1 MRDRNLERN
10 IRRVEAFVERW
21 KELSQ
26 FLDRGFKGDQFS
38 GEEEK
43 AFLDLKSRIA
53 QEYEL
58 LMVTL
63 GSETERDDRALRLLH
78 SVSSL
83 SSFKELPEGT
93 AKKVATEWH
102 NMYLGLQALLGRLR
116 GRQIQLKGVS
126 TLRMATR
133 NVLAN
138 PLVILLVMIAA
149 AYGVYR
155 FAEEWIPKL
164 SQIKDQMEKR

>member
-1 MRDRNLERN
+1 MRDRNLEKN
-10 IRRVEAFVERW
+10 IQRIEAFVERW

-26 FLDRGFKGDQFS
+26 FLDRGFKGDKFA
-38 GEEEK
+38 GEEEA

-53 QEYEL
+53 QEHEL

-63 GSETERDDRALRLLH
+63 GSEAERDDRALRLLN
-78 SVSSL
+78 SVPSL
-83 SSFKELPEGT
+83 ASFKDLPEGMS
-93 AKKVATEWH
+93 KKIANEWH
-102 NMYLGLQALLGRLR
+102 NAYLARQALLGRLR
-116 GRQIQLKGVS
+116 GRRAQLRGVS
-126 TLRMATR
+126 TFRMGFR
-133 NVLAN
+133 RVFGN

-164 SQIKDQMEKR
+164 TQLKDQMEKR